1 MPKTSTKSPPPTA
14 RRSPC
19 PVSCSLEI
27 FGDRWTLL
35 VIRDLILGKSRFKDF
50 LSSPEGIPTNIL
62 TERLKRL
69 LEHKVVIRV
78 PDAGG
83 SRHRAYQL
91 TKKGDAMMPVV
102 GAMRDWGLTWEKGT
116 KAAMRPQSSS
126 ADARALLSAQSR
138 KRGLKTTE
146 DKSQA

>member
-1 MPKTSTKSPPPTA
+1 MPTAKSRTPAAVRPAKAPA

-62 TERLKRL
+62 TDRLRRL
-69 LEHKVVIRV
+69 LDHRVVIRIK
-78 PDAGG
+78 DTEG
-83 SRHRAYQL
+83 SRHLAYQL
-91 TKKGDAMMPVV
+91 TEKGAALLPVV
-102 GAMRDWGLTWEKGT
+102 KAMRDWGLTWEKDT
-116 KAAMRPQSSS
+116 RAARQ
-126 ADARALLSAQSR
+126 
-138 KRGLKTTE
+138 
-146 DKSQA
+146 

>member
-1 MPKTSTKSPPPTA
+1 MPTAKSRTPAAVRPAKAPA

-62 TERLKRL
+62 TDRLRRL
-69 LEHKVVIRV
+69 LDHRVVIRIK
-78 PDAGG
+78 DTEG
-83 SRHRAYQL
+83 SRHLAYQL
-91 TKKGDAMMPVV
+91 TEKGAALLPVV
-102 GAMRDWGLTWEKGT
+102 KAMRDWGLTWEKDT
-116 KAAMRPQSSS
+116 RAALR
-126 ADARALLSAQSR
+126 
-138 KRGLKTTE
+138 
-146 DKSQA
+146 